1 MRFLLY
7 NIRYGAGIGR
17 QIHFPVPYSGYFK
30 NTDKNF
36 KQIASFIKSMNPDI
50 TGLIEVDNGSFR
62 SDQKNQAACMA
73 YEMQHCYVYQSK
85 YEQNSLAQKI
95 PLLNQQGNALL
106 TNQEIRAK
114 EFYYLNRGVKR
125 LVMKMVLDELT
136 VYLVHL
142 SLKFRHRQEQ
152 LHELSAIIQN
162 TDGPYIVAG
171 DFNAFKGDLELREFQ
186 NCHNL
191 INANSVGL
199 PSHPSRAPRRQLD
212 FILHTREIQTRGFN
226 VPDVRFSDH
235 VPLVY
240 DFDIISNY

>member
-7 NIRYGAGIGR
+7 NIRYGAGIGK

-30 NTDKNF
+30 NTDKNI
-36 KQIASFIKSMNPDI
+36 KQITSFIKSMRPDI

-62 SDQKNQAACMA
+62 SEQKNQAACVA
-73 YEMQHCYVYQSK
+73 FEMQHCYVYQSK
-85 YEQNSLAQKI
+85 YLQDSLAQKI

-106 TNQEIRAK
+106 TNREIKAQ

-125 LVMKMVLDELT
+125 LVMKLVLDSLT

-142 SLKFRHRQEQ
+142 SLKFSHRQEQ
-152 LHELSAIIQN
+152 LHELSAIIAN
-162 TDGPYIVAG
+162 TQGPYIVAG
-171 DFNAFKGDLELREFQ
+171 DFNAFKGDQEIREFQ

-191 INANSVGL
+191 TNANSTGV

-212 FILHTREIQTRGFN
+212 YILHTPEIQTRDFH
-226 VPDVRFSDH
+226 VPDVRYSDH

-240 DFDIISNY
+240 DFDILGNA